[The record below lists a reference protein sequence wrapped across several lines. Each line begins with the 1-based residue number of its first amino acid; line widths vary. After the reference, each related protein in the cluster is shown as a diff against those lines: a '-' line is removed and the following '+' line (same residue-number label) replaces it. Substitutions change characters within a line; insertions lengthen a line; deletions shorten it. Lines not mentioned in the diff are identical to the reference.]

1 MSGGTGDEEAERAA
15 VETGVPEG
23 FEQLSRAS
31 PLLDLLGPFYARGEG
46 RNLILGLRVAE
57 KHTNARGF
65 AHGGV
70 LLTLADVALGYAAEG
85 YMDTPA
91 RLTTVSVSAD
101 FAGRAEPGDWVEARV
116 DVQRVGVRMAFASA
130 YLHVGERRIARTS
143 AVFAR
148 VDVDG
153 GDGA

>member
-1 MSGGTGDEEAERAA
+1 MSDEGAERAA

-23 FEQLSRAS
+23 FEPLSRAS

-85 YMDTPA
+85 YADPPA
-91 RLTTVSVSAD
+91 RLITVSVSAD

-148 VDVDG
+148 VG
-153 GDGA
+153 GGGGA